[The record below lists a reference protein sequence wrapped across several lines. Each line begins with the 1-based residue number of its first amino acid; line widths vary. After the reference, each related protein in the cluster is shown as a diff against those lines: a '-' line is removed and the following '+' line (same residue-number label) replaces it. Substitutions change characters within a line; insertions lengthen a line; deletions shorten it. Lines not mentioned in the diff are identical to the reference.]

1 LRGLSVVGVG
11 LASMAALMAAAVI
24 ACSSLAMRT
33 SDGLAVTSYMM
44 LSAAICLSALSFVQN
59 DMKRAVTAE
68 R

>member
-1 LRGLSVVGVG
+1 
-11 LASMAALMAAAVI
+11 MAALMAAAVI

-59 DMKRAVTAE
+59 DMKLPLTAE